1 LWQFLLIPFRINH
14 MDILQYLLI
23 ALAAFAAGVVNALAG
38 GGTLI
43 SFPALTLLG
52 IPPVAAN
59 VTNTVAL
66 CPGYLGATI
75 AQRRLLAD
83 QKQRLW
89 WYIPA
94 AAIGGVAGALLLLL
108 TGERLFTA
116 IIPWLIL
123 LASLLLAVGE
133 PVKKWLAGFQSGI
146 SKQQKEAWVALPV
159 SLASVYGGYFGA
171 GLSVIIL
178 AVLGISLHDSLTKLN
193 AVKQVLALSA
203 NIAAA
208 VYFLF
213 SGQVVWLAAGIMAVS
228 ALLGGAAGGRLAGRI
243 NPAILRWI
251 IVSIG
256 LAVSIYYFVK

>member
-1 LWQFLLIPFRINH
+1 MNYF
-14 MDILQYLLI
+14 LI

-59 VTNTVAL
+59 ITNTVAL
-66 CPGYLGATI
+66 CPGYLGATL
-75 AQRRLLAD
+75 AQRKLLAD
-83 QKQRLW
+83 QKHRLW

-94 AAIGGVAGALLLLL
+94 AALGGLAGALLLLL

-123 LASLLLAVGE
+123 LAALLLAIGE
-133 PVKKWLAGFQSGI
+133 PVKKWLARSQNEQPTSTR
-146 SKQQKEAWVALPV
+146 EALVSLPV
-159 SLASVYGGYFGA
+159 AFASIYGGYFGA

-178 AVLGISLHDSLTKLN
+178 AVLGISLRDSLTKLN
-193 AVKQVLALSA
+193 ALKQVLAFAA

-208 VYFLF
+208 VVFLF
-213 SGQVVWLAAGIMAVS
+213 SGKVVWLAAAIMAIS
-228 ALLGGAAGGRLAGRI
+228 ALLGGAIGGKLAGKL
-243 NPAILRWI
+243 NPVVLRW
-251 IVSIG
+251 VVVVIG
-256 LAVSIYYFVK
+256 IAVSIYYFAK

>member
-1 LWQFLLIPFRINH
+1 MELINYI
-14 MDILQYLLI
+14 LI

-66 CPGYLGATI
+66 CPGYLGATL
-75 AQRRLLAD
+75 AQRHLLAD

-94 AAIGGVAGALLLLL
+94 AALGGLAGALLLLL

-123 LASLLLAVGE
+123 LAALLLAIGE
-133 PVKKWLAGFQSGI
+133 PVKKWLVRYQDGQSV
-146 SKQQKEAWVALPV
+146 SRREALVSFPVAL
-159 SLASVYGGYFGA
+159 ASIYGGYFGA

-178 AVLGISLHDSLTKLN
+178 AALGISLRDSLTKLN
-193 AVKQVLALSA
+193 ALKQVLAFAA

-208 VYFLF
+208 VVFLF
-213 SGQVVWLAAGIMAVS
+213 SGKVVWLAAAIMAVS
-228 ALLGGAAGGRLAGRI
+228 ALLGGAVGGKLAGKL
-243 NPAILRWI
+243 NPVILRWVVVI
-251 IVSIG
+251 IG
-256 LAVSIYYFVK
+256 LVVVAYYFLK

>member
-1 LWQFLLIPFRINH
+1 MDLINYFLIT
-14 MDILQYLLI
+14 
-23 ALAAFAAGVVNALAG
+23 LAAFAAGVVNALAG

-66 CPGYLGATI
+66 CPGYLGATL
-75 AQRRLLAD
+75 AQRHLLAD

-94 AAIGGVAGALLLLL
+94 AALGGLAGALLLLL

-123 LASLLLAVGE
+123 LAALLLAIGE
-133 PVKKWLAGFQSGI
+133 PVKKWLVRYQNEQSNP
-146 SKQQKEAWVALPV
+146 KREALVSLPV
-159 SLASVYGGYFGA
+159 AIASIYGGYFGA

-178 AVLGISLHDSLTKLN
+178 AVLGISLRDSLTKLN
-193 AVKQVLALSA
+193 ALKQVLAFAS

-208 VYFLF
+208 VVFLF
-213 SGQVVWLAAGIMAVS
+213 SDKVVWLAAAVMAIS
-228 ALLGGAAGGRLAGRI
+228 ALLGGAVGGKLAGKL
-243 NPAILRWI
+243 NPVVLRW
-251 IVSIG
+251 VVVAIG
-256 LAVSIYYFVK
+256 LIVAGYYFAK

>member
-1 LWQFLLIPFRINH
+1 MELMN
-14 MDILQYLLI
+14 YLLI

-66 CPGYLGATI
+66 CPGYLGATL
-75 AQRRLLAD
+75 AQRHLLAD
-83 QKQRLW
+83 QKQRLR

-94 AAIGGVAGALLLLL
+94 AALGGLAGALLLLL
-108 TGERLFTA
+108 TGERLFTV

-123 LASLLLAVGE
+123 LAALLLAVGE
-133 PVKKWLAGFQSGI
+133 PVKKWLARYQEGQSVFRR
-146 SKQQKEAWVALPV
+146 EALVSFPVAL
-159 SLASVYGGYFGA
+159 ASIYGGYFGA

-178 AVLGISLHDSLTKLN
+178 AVLGISLRDSLTKLN
-193 AVKQVLALSA
+193 ALKQVLAFAA

-208 VYFLF
+208 VVFLF
-213 SGQVVWLAAGIMAVS
+213 SGKVVWLAATIMAVS
-228 ALLGGAAGGRLAGRI
+228 ALLGGAVGGKLAGKL
-243 NPAILRWI
+243 NPVVLRWVVVI
-251 IVSIG
+251 IG
-256 LAVSIYYFVK
+256 LVVAAYYFLK

>member
-1 LWQFLLIPFRINH
+1 MELMNYI
-14 MDILQYLLI
+14 LI
-23 ALAAFAAGVVNALAG
+23 ALAALAAGVVNALAG

-43 SFPALTLLG
+43 TFPVLTLLG

-66 CPGYLGATI
+66 CPGYLGATL
-75 AQRRLLAD
+75 AQRNLLTD

-94 AAIGGVAGALLLLL
+94 AAIGGLAGALLLLL

-123 LASLLLAVGE
+123 LAALLLAIGE
-133 PVKKWLAGFQSGI
+133 PVKKWLAGFQNGQSNPRA
-146 SKQQKEAWVALPV
+146 EALVSLPVAL
-159 SLASVYGGYFGA
+159 ASIYGGYFGA

-193 AVKQVLALSA
+193 ALKQVLAFA
-203 NIAAA
+203 TNVAAA
-208 VYFLF
+208 VIFVF
-213 SGQVVWLAAGIMAVS
+213 SGKVVWLAAAVMAVS
-228 ALLGGAAGGRLAGRI
+228 ALVGGAIGGKLAGKL
-243 NPAILRWI
+243 NPVILRW
-251 IVSIG
+251 VVVVIG
-256 LAVSIYYFVK
+256 LAVAFYYFVK

>member
-1 LWQFLLIPFRINH
+1 
-14 MDILQYLLI
+14 MGILQYLLI
-23 ALAAFAAGVVNALAG
+23 ALAAFAAGLVNALAG

-66 CPGYLGATI
+66 CPGYLGATL
-75 AQRRLLAD
+75 AQRGLLAD
-83 QKQRLW
+83 QKSRLW

-94 AAIGGVAGALLLLL
+94 AAVGGLAGALLLLF

-123 LASLLLAVGE
+123 LAVLLLALGE
-133 PVKKWLAGFQSGI
+133 PVKKWLAGFQAG
-146 SKQQKEAWVALPV
+146 KPEQQREAWAALPV

-171 GLSVIIL
+171 GLSVILL

-193 AVKQVLALSA
+193 AVKQVLAFAA

-208 VYFLF
+208 VFFLF

-228 ALLGGAAGGRLAGRI
+228 ALLGGAVGGKLAGRI
-243 NPAILRWI
+243 NPVALRWI
-251 IVSIG
+251 VVSIG
-256 LAVSIYYFVK
+256 LAVAIYYFVK

>member
-1 LWQFLLIPFRINH
+1 MNYI
-14 MDILQYLLI
+14 LI

-66 CPGYLGATI
+66 CPGYLGATL
-75 AQRRLLAD
+75 AQRHLLAD

-94 AAIGGVAGALLLLL
+94 AALGGLAGALLLLL

-123 LASLLLAVGE
+123 LAALLLAVGE
-133 PVKKWLAGFQSGI
+133 PVKKWLAHFQDGQSV
-146 SKQQKEAWVALPV
+146 SRREALVSFPVAL
-159 SLASVYGGYFGA
+159 ASIYGGYFGA

-178 AVLGISLHDSLTKLN
+178 AVLGISLRDSLTKLN
-193 AVKQVLALSA
+193 ALKQVLAFAA

-208 VYFLF
+208 VVFLF
-213 SGQVVWLAAGIMAVS
+213 SGKVVWLAAAIMAVS
-228 ALLGGAAGGRLAGRI
+228 ALLGGALGGKLAGKL
-243 NPAILRWI
+243 NPLVLRWVVVI
-251 IVSIG
+251 IG
-256 LAVSIYYFVK
+256 LVVAAYYFLK

>member
-1 LWQFLLIPFRINH
+1 
-14 MDILQYLLI
+14 MEILQYLLI
-23 ALAAFAAGVVNALAG
+23 TLAAFAAGIVNALAG

-52 IPPVAAN
+52 VPPVAAN

-75 AQRRLLAD
+75 AQRRLLSD
-83 QKQRLW
+83 QKPRLW

-94 AAIGGVAGALLLLL
+94 AAVGGLAGALLLLL

-123 LASLLLAVGE
+123 LAVLLLALGE
-133 PVKKWLAGFQSGI
+133 PVKKWLAGIQTG
-146 SKQQKEAWVALPV
+146 KPVRQLERWVALPV

-171 GLSVIIL
+171 GLSVILL

-193 AVKQVLALSA
+193 AVKQVLAFAA
-203 NIAAA
+203 NVAAA
-208 VYFLF
+208 VFFLF

-243 NPAILRWI
+243 NPAVLRWI
-251 IVSIG
+251 VISIG
-256 LAVSIYYFVK
+256 LAVAVYYFMK